1 MKHLLL
7 TTIAAVLV
15 SCDWGPSTIH
25 QAAYQ
30 GNNEAVKRYLE
41 AGTDVSAK
49 NKSGDRESTPLHYAA
64 VRGHKETAELLIAEG
79 ADMNA
84 NSDNGETPLDLAIQ
98 SISFPKGHPETADLL
113 REYGAKTGKEIKAER
128 RAQSLPFP

>member
-7 TTIAAVLV
+7 TTIAVVLV

-84 NSDNGETPLDLAIQ
+84 NSDNGGTPLDWAIG
-98 SISFPKGHPETADLL
+98 KNRTEVADLL
-113 REYGAKTGKEIKAER
+113 RKHGGKTAKELEAEGK
-128 RAQSLPFP
+128 

>member
-7 TTIAAVLV
+7 TTIVVVLV

-30 GNNEAVKRYLE
+30 GNNEAVKRYLK

-79 ADMNA
+79 ADVNA
-84 NSDNGETPLDLAIQ
+84 KDDDGSTALDIATDPDNPDASANASE
-98 SISFPKGHPETADLL
+98 KTADLL
-113 REYGAKTGKEIKAER
+113 RKHGGKTGEELKAEGK
-128 RAQSLPFP
+128 

>member
-30 GNNEAVKRYLE
+30 GNNEAVKRYLK

-84 NSDNGETPLDLAIQ
+84 NSDNGGTPLDWAIE
-98 SISFPKGHPETADLL
+98 KNCTEVADLL
-113 REYGAKTGKEIKAER
+113 RKHGGKTGDEMKAEGK
-128 RAQSLPFP
+128 

>member
-7 TTIAAVLV
+7 TTIAVVLV

-84 NSDNGETPLDLAIQ
+84 NSDNGGTPLDWATR
-98 SISFPKGHPETADLL
+98 PDNPNDTAETADLI
-113 REYGAKTGKEIKAER
+113 RKHGGKTSEELKAEGK
-128 RAQSLPFP
+128 

>member
-1 MKHLLL
+1 MKHILL

-25 QAAYQ
+25 QAANQ

-49 NKSGDRESTPLHYAA
+49 NKSGDRESTLLHYAA
-64 VRGHKETAELLIAEG
+64 DRGHKETSELLIAEG
-79 ADMNA
+79 AD
-84 NSDNGETPLDLAIQ
+84 
-98 SISFPKGHPETADLL
+98 LL
-113 REYGAKTGKEIKAER
+113 RKHGGKTGGELKAEGK
-128 RAQSLPFP
+128 

>member
-1 MKHLLL
+1 MVKPKAGRLMKHILL

-25 QAAYQ
+25 QAANQ

-49 NKSGDRESTPLHYAA
+49 NKSGDRESTLLHYAA
-64 VRGHKETAELLIAEG
+64 DRGHKETSELLIAEG
-79 ADMNA
+79 AD
-84 NSDNGETPLDLAIQ
+84 
-98 SISFPKGHPETADLL
+98 LL
-113 REYGAKTGKEIKAER
+113 RKHGGKTGGELKAEGK
-128 RAQSLPFP
+128 

>member
-1 MKHLLL
+1 MFQRRQAQEGTGSRRQMKHLLL

-49 NKSGDRESTPLHYAA
+49 NKSGDRESTPLFESH
-64 VRGHKETAELLIAEG
+64 H
-79 ADMNA
+79 
-84 NSDNGETPLDLAIQ
+84 PLKF
-98 SISFPKGHPETADLL
+98 S
-113 REYGAKTGKEIKAER
+113 
-128 RAQSLPFP
+128 